1 MMPSVILVFT
11 SGLLLVYINNYL
23 IYENFFQTKVGLVFT
38 LGYTHGKFS
47 LMAKDLELDF
57 RKHKDIYYRVWNEV
71 PTCIMIVIVL
81 LITIRPF

>member
-1 MMPSVILVFT
+1 MS
-11 SGLLLVYINNYL
+11 IN
-23 IYENFFQTKVGLVFT
+23 IKVLN
-38 LGYTHGKFS
+38 LNIS
-47 LMAKDLELDF
+47 EKDKNIDSINEFELDF